1 MKFSFP
7 CAPVVSWEEL
17 AREQSISLAS
27 GFAFGFTTKP
37 PLRSASG
44 MLALLYRASGSDSG
58 VHSKRV
64 ATLKEGPIG
73 IRDSCAA
80 YASFISADPSL
91 PGVAALAGSAVLDS
105 TMVNASKQELKRFQ
119 VLVSIGKIHP
129 FISLFSGASGQSLR
143 TGSFWPKAPPSF
155 PTGVW
160 KAAQKT
166 ERRR

>member
-1 MKFSFP
+1 MSF
-7 CAPVVSWEEL
+7 
-17 AREQSISLAS
+17 AS

-37 PLRSASG
+37 PSRFAMG

-91 PGVAALAGSAVLDS
+91 PGVAALAGNAVPDS
-105 TMVNASKQELKRFQ
+105 TIASAIRHEPKRFHF
-119 VLVSIGKIHP
+119 LFSIGKAHP
-129 FISLFSGASGQSLR
+129 FISLFSDASNQSRR
-143 TGSFWPKAPPSF
+143 TG
-155 PTGVW
+155 
-160 KAAQKT
+160 
-166 ERRR
+166 

>member
-1 MKFSFP
+1 MKFSVP
-7 CAPVVSWEEL
+7 CELVVSWEEL
-17 AREQSISLAS
+17 AREQSMSFAS

-37 PLRSASG
+37 PSRFAMG

-91 PGVAALAGSAVLDS
+91 PGVAALAGNAVPDS
-105 TMVNASKQELKRFQ
+105 TMASAIRHEPKRFHF
-119 VLVSIGKIHP
+119 LFSIGKAHP
-129 FISLFSGASGQSLR
+129 FISLFSDASNQSRR
-143 TGSFWPKAPPSF
+143 TG
-155 PTGVW
+155 
-160 KAAQKT
+160 
-166 ERRR
+166 